1 MRDRTQTSEKV
12 FGSLKSDASIKID
25 TELKEVKDKL
35 RALHDTTMEV
45 EHKLTKTENRLEVV
59 IREILESRKY
69 TREIYLNQQQVNDR
83 LLQGLERIE
92 GWMLSKTSSLPAP
105 VKDGLVTRE
114 SLIEETAITT
124 QTSMC
129 KRTES
134 EEKTIFFG
142 ENEIGLVL
150 KGELVESNKL
160 SDKSV
165 DTPSS
170 SLHTRM
176 ITEEKRTF

>member
-1 MRDRTQTSEKV
+1 MRDRTQTSGKV
-12 FGSLKSDASIKID
+12 FASLNSDASIKIG

-45 EHKLTKTENRLEVV
+45 EQKITKTENGLEVV

-105 VKDGLVTRE
+105 GKDGLVTRD

-124 QTSMC
+124 LNSMWN
-129 KRTES
+129 RTES
-134 EEKTIFFG
+134 ERQIFLEKT
-142 ENEIGLVL
+142 
-150 KGELVESNKL
+150 KL
-160 SDKSV
+160 A
-165 DTPSS
+165 
-170 SLHTRM
+170 R
-176 ITEEKRTF
+176 F

>member
-1 MRDRTQTSEKV
+1 
-12 FGSLKSDASIKID
+12 
-25 TELKEVKDKL
+25 
-35 RALHDTTMEV
+35 MEV

-105 VKDGLVTRE
+105 VKDELVTRD

-124 QTSMC
+124 LTSMC
-129 KRTES
+129 NRTES
-134 EEKTIFFG
+134 EEKTFFL
-142 ENEIGLVL
+142 E
-150 KGELVESNKL
+150 KTKL
-160 SDKSV
+160 AW
-165 DTPSS
+165 
-170 SLHTRM
+170 
-176 ITEEKRTF
+176 F